1 MAVVQISKIQ
11 LRRGRKNGEAGIPQL
26 SSGEM
31 AWAVDTQEL
40 YIGNGS
46 VSEGAPAVGNSKVL
60 TEHDNLLELIQSY
73 RFARS
78 DSSITKSVFRT
89 LQEKLD
95 DRVNVKD
102 FGAVGDGIVDDTQA
116 FQNALDEL
124 FRNSNAEYR
133 KQLFVPTGHYLIA
146 NTLRIPSFTLLQ
158 GESQVGAILIVNGS
172 SIQVTSSN
180 GTDKTQ
186 FTSSDRPQNIDIEKI
201 TFRFTDGHFDLTGLR
216 DSSFHNVTF
225 EGPFTGVSEVANS
238 TVQDAM
244 VFMSNSAS
252 TGTVIKDVHFDHCKF
267 RNSYRA
273 INFTQTNSHE
283 STVEITNSK
292 FQTLRYGIEIN
303 GVSGQKNYWKIHH
316 TDFDEMTDRALQADY
331 GVGVKIHNCK
341 FTNSGNDI
349 NQNIDPESSII
360 VFGEYGNN
368 VVSNCSFDRHQNAYA
383 VVLVDDN
390 RVHHPEALNSAVTT
404 ISDQIKQN
412 LFVALA
418 PTPMAMFSSLN
429 KKTTLDY
436 TVNFSSGSAR
446 SGTLTIT
453 LGDSLSNP
461 IITDSYGGTCGD
473 ANVESLEFSIRLVDR
488 SDSTTGSETFVLDYK
503 NPNAGVQPDVMSY
516 FVSYSV

>member
-46 VSEGAPAVGNSKVL
+46 VTEGAPAVGNSKVL

-158 GESQVGAILIVNGS
+158 GESQVGAILLVNSS

-180 GTDKTQ
+180 GTDKAQ
-186 FTSSDRPQNIDIEKI
+186 FTSSDRPQDIDIEKI
-201 TFRFTDGHFDLTGLR
+201 TFRFTTGHFDLTGLK
-216 DSSFHNVTF
+216 DGSFHNVTF
-225 EGPFTGVSEVANS
+225 EGPFSSVSDVANA

-244 VFMSNSAS
+244 VYMSNSS
-252 TGTVIKDVHFDHCKF
+252 NTGTVIEHVHFDHCKF
-267 RNSYRA
+267 SKSYRA
-273 INFTQTNSHE
+273 INFNQTNALS
-283 STVEITNSK
+283 SNVEIINSK

-303 GVSGQKNYWKIHH
+303 GVSGQKNNWIINDS
-316 TDFDEMTDRALQADY
+316 DFNEMTDRAVQSDY
-331 GVGVKIHNCK
+331 GTGIKIHNCK
-341 FTNSGNDI
+341 FRNSGNDI
-349 NQNIDPESSII
+349 NQSIDPESSII
-360 VFGEYGNN
+360 VFAEYGNN
-368 VVSNCSFDRHQNAYA
+368 VVSSCSFDRHQSAYA
-383 VVLVDDN
+383 VVLVDDT

-412 LFVALA
+412 LFVAYA
-418 PTPMAMFSSLN
+418 PTPLAMFSSLN
-429 KKTTLDY
+429 KQTKLDY

-446 SGTLTIT
+446 SGTITVT

-461 IITDSYGGTCGD
+461 LLTDSYGGTCND
-473 ANVESLEFSIRLVDR
+473 SNVETLEFSVRLVDR
-488 SDSTTGSETFVLDYK
+488 SDSTAGSETFIIDYK